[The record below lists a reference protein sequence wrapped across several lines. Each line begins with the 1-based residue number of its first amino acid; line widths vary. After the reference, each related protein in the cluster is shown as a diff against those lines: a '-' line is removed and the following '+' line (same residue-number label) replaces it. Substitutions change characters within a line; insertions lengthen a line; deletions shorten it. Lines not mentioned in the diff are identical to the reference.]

1 MAWVPAAIGAAAS
14 ILGGER
20 ANRSSAR
27 SVDRQMAFQ
36 ERMSSTAHQR
46 EVLDLRAAGLN
57 PILAAGGAGSST
69 PAGANVNYQ
78 DVATPAVNS
87 ALAAR
92 RNGEEVRNLI
102 EQRNLL
108 RATREKTDWDREV
121 SRNAARLSDIQLDF
135 APFTAMQSLRTQ
147 ELNNQL
153 TEANVPGAILKE
165 GMWKMGAQAMQSL
178 IDKLGISNSAFGV
191 NDILR
196 QIQELKR

>member
-69 PAGANVNYQ
+69 PGGANVNYQ